1 MYRLCIT
8 ILILGL
14 LLVYKPVQAQ
24 EKTLVTVYLKNGK
37 VLQGAVITSIFEE
50 YLTLEID
57 EVTHLDI
64 HFDKIK
70 NISFGNHKEEAKAKP
85 AFEPKTGFIHAADLG
100 LLFGNNAYGS
110 GSSLSV
116 NIVNSFQFN
125 PYVGT
130 GLGLGLDLHGDI
142 TTLPLYVSLKG
153 VLTKKKVTP
162 YYFLNAG
169 YAVAWDSENDGF
181 IEFDKVKGGWLLQPG
196 FGYQFNLAQSA
207 LLVGLGYRMQKM
219 TLDYH
224 TPNWGWGGSDIFYH
238 EERILRRLSLSLG
251 ISF

>member
-1 MYRLCIT
+1 MYKICFP

-24 EKTLVTVYLKNGK
+24 EKTPVTVYLKNGK

-57 EVTHLDI
+57 EVTHLNI
-64 HFDKIK
+64 QLNKIK
-70 NISFGNHKEEAKAKP
+70 SIYFGKYTREGKTKP
-85 AFEPKTGFIHAADLG
+85 AFEPKVGFIHAADIG

-110 GSSLSV
+110 GSSPSV

-125 PYVGT
+125 SYVGT
-130 GLGLGLDLHGDI
+130 GLGLGLDLHGNI
-142 TTLPLYVSLKG
+142 TTLPVYVNLKG
-153 VLTKKKVTP
+153 ALTKKKVTP

-169 YAVAWDSENDGF
+169 YAFAWDSENDSF
-181 IEFDKVKGGWLLQPG
+181 IEYDKVQGGWLLQPG
-196 FGYQFNLAQSA
+196 FGYQFNMAQSA
-207 LLVGLGYRMQKM
+207 LLVGLGYRIQKM

-224 TPNWGWGGSDIFYH
+224 TSSWGWGNSDIFYH
-238 EERILRRLSLSLG
+238 EERTLRRLSLSVG
-251 ISF
+251 ITF

>member
-1 MYRLCIT
+1 M
-8 ILILGL
+8 LILGL

-24 EKTLVTVYLKNGK
+24 DKTPVTVYLKNGK
-37 VLQGAVITSIFEE
+37 VLQGAIITSIFDE

-64 HFDKIK
+64 QFDKIK
-70 NISFGNHKEEAKAKP
+70 SIYFGKYIEEVKDKP
-85 AFEPKTGFIHAADLG
+85 AFEPKTGFLHAADIG

-116 NIVNSFQFN
+116 NVVNSFQFN
-125 PYVGT
+125 PCLGT
-130 GLGLGLDLHGDI
+130 GLGFGLDLHGDI
-142 TTLPLYVSLKG
+142 TTLPVYASLKG
-153 VLTKKKVTP
+153 VFTKKKVTP

-169 YAVAWDSENDGF
+169 YAFAWASENHNA

-196 FGYQFNLAQSA
+196 FGYQFNMAQSA
-207 LLVGLGYRMQKM
+207 LLIGLGYRVQKM

-224 TPNWGWGGSDIFYH
+224 TPSWGWGNGDIFYH
-238 EERILRRLSLSLG
+238 EERTLRRLSLSIG